1 MSDEPGVAGNIAA
14 EEIVA
19 RYIFSSSHFSRD
31 NNRVKHNAFMPAP
44 DGKTSVFRTKGL
56 ERDAVWEIGEQVA
69 RGRSQPLHARADI
82 TAGEVAQA
90 KVKVALS
97 EPPPR
102 HCNIE
107 GWPTEKSAQKLIAID
122 LADAARLILRP

>member
-1 MSDEPGVAGNIAA
+1 MSDEPGVVGQIPA

-56 ERDAVWEIGEQVA
+56 DGAAIWEIGEGVA
-69 RGRSQPLHARADI
+69 KGRNQPLHARADI
-82 TAGEVAQA
+82 TAGDAAQA

-107 GWPTEKSAQKLIAID
+107 GWPAEKSARKLIAID
-122 LADAARLILRP
+122 LADAATLTLRL